1 MRVHACTCVTREVWS
16 IPSAISVHIERGG
29 RVTSKKK
36 KKDAP
41 LSDLY
46 LRVRGTYVREYMH
59 VRAFCTDLLK
69 LVVNGED
76 LPCS

>member
-16 IPSAISVHIERGG
+16 IPSAISVHTERGVG
-29 RVTSKKK
+29 GVTLK

-69 LVVNGED
+69 LVANGED

>member
-1 MRVHACTCVTREVWS
+1 MRVHVCACVTREVWS
-16 IPSAISVHIERGG
+16 ILSAISVHTERVGF
-29 RVTSKKK
+29 TFKKK
-36 KKDAP
+36 GAP

>member
-16 IPSAISVHIERGG
+16 IPSAISVHTERGG
-29 RVTSKKK
+29 GFTFKKK
-36 KKDAP
+36 GA

-46 LRVRGTYVREYMH
+46 LRVREYMH